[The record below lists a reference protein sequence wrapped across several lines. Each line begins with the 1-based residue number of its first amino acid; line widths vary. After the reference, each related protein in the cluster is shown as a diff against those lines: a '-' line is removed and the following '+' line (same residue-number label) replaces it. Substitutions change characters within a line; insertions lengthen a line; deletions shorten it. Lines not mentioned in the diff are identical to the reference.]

1 MKEFISKYLHW
12 TLLFSL
18 VLIWGSSF
26 ILMKRALEVYSNTE
40 LGSLRII
47 FAGIV
52 LIPFAMSRMRGLSRD
67 QWFWIV
73 IVGFIGNTFPAF
85 LFATAQMG
93 IDSSLAGILNSTTP
107 LFALIVG
114 LIFFNLKA
122 RRLNYIGIILGFI
135 GAVMI
140 IVAKNDGQIYINMQY
155 SSYVILATVFY
166 AFNLNIVKY
175 KLTDTNPITIASVSY
190 VIMLPL
196 ISVFLIVGTDFTNTI
211 LQAGA
216 LPYLIY
222 PAVLGIVGSA
232 FAIVMFNYLIKISGV
247 LFTASVTYLIPI
259 VASIIGFIDGELFK
273 PSFIIWISMILV
285 GVLFVNKKKAL
296 FK

>member
-52 LIPFAMSRMRGLSRD
+52 LIPFAISRMRGLSRD

-140 IVAKNDGQIYINMQY
+140 IVAKNDGHMDINIQY
-155 SSYVILATVFY
+155 SAYVILATLFY

>member
-52 LIPFAMSRMRGLSRD
+52 LIPFAISRMRGLSRD